1 MWRRIRIPIVALLV
15 LSPLSKSDAALAQML
30 CGSRA
35 EVLAQFARVFG
46 EVPSA
51 FGLTDQRSLLDVL
64 VSPTGS
70 WTMILTAPGGPTCVI
85 STGQGWQTRP
95 VAAEGPDA

>member
-1 MWRRIRIPIVALLV
+1 
-15 LSPLSKSDAALAQML
+15 ML
-30 CGSRA
+30 CGNRA

-46 EVPSA
+46 EVPNA
-51 FGLTDQRSLLDVL
+51 IGLTDQGSPLEVL

-95 VAAEGPDA
+95 IAAEGTDA